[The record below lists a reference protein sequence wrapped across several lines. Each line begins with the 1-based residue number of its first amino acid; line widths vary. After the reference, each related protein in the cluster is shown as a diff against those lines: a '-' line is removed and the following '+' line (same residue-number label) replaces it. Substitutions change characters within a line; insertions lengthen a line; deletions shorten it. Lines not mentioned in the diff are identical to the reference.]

1 MEAKSNATNK
11 CKVLPFIPTMAY
23 KILVCYTIILQ
34 GVLFSTHKKIDVT
47 TRSFITKSNKTGQL
61 VTKRTPY
68 EDYDCNN
75 KNTFII
81 SSTISKAQYNLNILT
96 TWITILQTSLLNN
109 PTKTS
114 TCQFENFHKIL
125 PIAHYKWKL

>member
-1 MEAKSNATNK
+1 MQNPSLHCDYGLQNFS
-11 CKVLPFIPTMAY
+11 VLHHYPS
-23 KILVCYTIILQ
+23 VCPI
-34 GVLFSTHKKIDVT
+34 FHTHKIDVT
-47 TRSFITKSNKTGQL
+47 TKSFITKSNKTGQL

-125 PIAHYKWKL
+125 PISHYKWKL